1 MPATTGRVPCA
12 AAHAIAAT
20 STAASHLRVSIAEIA
35 NAVRGA
41 ERDTPRLQSCVQS
54 SVVAPTL
61 LCWRWARLLLHTGHL
76 YGDIGD
82 RIVSLILL
90 AHLVEMPAAG
100 APATSMPA
108 ASAPAG
114 MPATAARMHR
124 AAAHAVAPRISA
136 APHSGVLIAEVAN
149 AVRGAERHT
158 PLLQSCVQ
166 SSVIV
171 PTLLCWR
178 RARLMLHTGHLDGRI
193 LLVLFGDLVEVPAT
207 SMPAASAP
215 AGMPATAPRMHC
227 GAAHAVAP
235 RISAALHPGVLIA
248 EIANAVR

>member
-1 MPATTGRVPCA
+1 MGRMHRA
-12 AAHAIAAT
+12 AAHAVAPRRSAAPH
-20 STAASHLRVSIAEIA
+20 SGGLIAEVA

-41 ERDTPRLQSCVQS
+41 ERHTPLLQSCVQS
-54 SVVAPTL
+54 SVIVPTL
-61 LCWRWARLLLHTGHL
+61 LCWRRARLLLHTGHL

-136 APHSGVLIAEVAN
+136 ALHS
-149 AVRGAERHT
+149 
-158 PLLQSCVQ
+158 
-166 SSVIV
+166 
-171 PTLLCWR
+171 
-178 RARLMLHTGHLDGRI
+178 
-193 LLVLFGDLVEVPAT
+193 
-207 SMPAASAP
+207 
-215 AGMPATAPRMHC
+215 
-227 GAAHAVAP
+227 
-235 RISAALHPGVLIA
+235 GVLIA